1 MNNSDL
7 IWRLVEI
14 ILQKEK
20 ELNQLAI
27 DNDNK
32 TNDSKQNEVQP
43 TGESN
48 IALPQCYITLFYIKK
63 ELNATAHLI
72 LFVNFMNFFVT

>member
-32 TNDSKQNEVQP
+32 TNDSKQNEV
-43 TGESN
+43 
-48 IALPQCYITLFYIKK
+48 
-63 ELNATAHLI
+63 
-72 LFVNFMNFFVT
+72 